1 MNTFSGFEVKNPIKM
16 KKKVVK
22 MNKIE
27 LIKDILKGMEYR
39 DIRNGIWIIT
49 NDAYN
54 DFFYH
59 VHNGMLPDDC
69 RYRMIHDILCNMDE
83 DDEDLNI
90 GDLIPVYTNE
100 LISWLNSNI
109 TRLSYCDQY
118 LEEYDSISDTI
129 SLLSGG
135 YMMELQE
142 VYYLIVEWLN
152 DNSNEEE

>member
-1 MNTFSGFEVKNPIKM
+1 
-16 KKKVVK
+16 

-27 LIKDILKGMEYR
+27 LIKNILKGMEYR

-100 LISWLNSNI
+100 LISWLDSSI
-109 TRLSYCDQY
+109 SRLSYCDQY
-118 LEEYDSISDTI
+118 LEEYGEISDTI

-142 VYYLIVEWLN
+142 VYALINEWLDEN
-152 DNSNEEE
+152 TDEE

>member
-1 MNTFSGFEVKNPIKM
+1 
-16 KKKVVK
+16 

-100 LISWLNSNI
+100 LISWLNGNI

-118 LEEYDSISDTI
+118 LEEYGEISDTI

-142 VYYLIVEWLN
+142 VYALINEWLDEN
-152 DNSNEEE
+152 TDEE